1 MIVFLEPVWPTVHID
16 DELNK
21 ESVFEFLRYN
31 KELLEEYVIKEV
43 SQDTLERWT
52 IRKAKVI
59 KKRSRKCQLV
69 VCKMVYFLCT
79 VDTVI
84 PSSLS
89 KWKVIKHVNYFLLI
103 LLAMLSIVLC
113 SH

>member
-1 MIVFLEPVWPTVHID
+1 M
-16 DELNK
+16 
-21 ESVFEFLRYN
+21 
-31 KELLEEYVIKEV
+31 IKEV

-69 VCKMVYFLCT
+69 VCKMVSLFILLCT

-89 KWKVIKHVNYFLLI
+89 KWKVIKHVNYFFI
-103 LLAMLSIVLC
+103 NLLAMLSIVLC